1 MRFLVLWAVLLPLSL
16 HAADQPVPAKAVFT
30 ISGLECG
37 SCVYMVQYQLSQT
50 PGIAEV
56 EVLQGLEGYASVSY
70 DPKLVSDHQIA
81 QAVRETP
88 GLHGTPYIATMKL
101 RVPGLFQHEAQVK
114 SLFEK
119 WKPSIEL
126 VIWDAH
132 AGELIVN
139 FAELK
144 KDAKGVFPRGW
155 SLSQL
160 DAGLKKL
167 GLKYEILSPA
177 TL

>member
-1 MRFLVLWAVLLPLSL
+1 
-16 HAADQPVPAKAVFT
+16 
-30 ISGLECG
+30 
-37 SCVYMVQYQLSQT
+37 
-50 PGIAEV
+50 
-56 EVLQGLEGYASVSY
+56 
-70 DPKLVSDHQIA
+70 
-81 QAVRETP
+81 
-88 GLHGTPYIATMKL
+88 
-101 RVPGLFQHEAQVK
+101 VK

-126 VIWDAH
+126 VIWDVH

-144 KDAKGVFPRGW
+144 KDAKGVLPRGW

-160 DAGLKKL
+160 AEGLQGL
-167 GLKYEILSPA
+167 GLKYEILSPD

>member
-1 MRFLVLWAVLLPLSL
+1 M
-16 HAADQPVPAKAVFT
+16 
-30 ISGLECG
+30 
-37 SCVYMVQYQLSQT
+37 
-50 PGIAEV
+50 
-56 EVLQGLEGYASVSY
+56 
-70 DPKLVSDHQIA
+70 
-81 QAVRETP
+81 
-88 GLHGTPYIATMKL
+88 
-101 RVPGLFQHEAQVK
+101 K

-155 SLSQL
+155 SLPQL